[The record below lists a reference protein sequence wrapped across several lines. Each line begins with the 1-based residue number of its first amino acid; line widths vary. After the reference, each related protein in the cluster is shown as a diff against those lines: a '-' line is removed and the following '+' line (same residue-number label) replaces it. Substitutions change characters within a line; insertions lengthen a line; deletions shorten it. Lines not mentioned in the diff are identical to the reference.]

1 MATLGKPRNE
11 PDPASIRDL
20 FRVRGL
26 RYTAK
31 RARIYQALAAT
42 DSHPTAHEL
51 HVAVRAFEPGISLAT
66 IYNTLEALSEH
77 GMCRR
82 FPGVSGSASC
92 RYDADVGPHVH
103 VVAQDGR
110 VIDVPPDLSRRI
122 LEQVSAETLRE
133 LETRLDIEVTE
144 VDVKLVGRTPK
155 A

>member
-1 MATLGKPRNE
+1 MPQSGAPQIEPKP
-11 PDPASIRDL
+11 AKIRDL

-31 RARIYQALAAT
+31 RARIYEALAAT

-51 HVAVRAFEPGISLAT
+51 HVAVRAFEPTISLAT

-82 FPGVSGSASC
+82 FPGISGSAPC

-110 VIDVPPDLSRRI
+110 VFDVPPDLSRRI

-133 LETRLDIEVTE
+133 LEARLGIEVTE
-144 VDVKLVGRTPK
+144 VDVKLVGRAPTV
-155 A
+155 